1 MADLAAVYGEVGS
14 GFRPGRASLWAQE
27 AAISADGLLL
37 DTAHKAQR
45 KLIQSLSNLGAAIE
59 AGNAQEWLA
68 SAHKDAIDAAQLI
81 GRLRMETPVDAATAQ
96 RLAAGAR

>member
-1 MADLAAVYGEVGS
+1 MADLAAANGEAGP

-68 SAHKDAIDAAQLI
+68 TAHKEAIDAAQLI
-81 GRLRMETPVDAATAQ
+81 GRLRIETPGDAANAQ
-96 RLAAGAR
+96 RMMAGAR